1 MCYNRWVAEVASR
14 VLRNQTRAVLDR
26 VAGGERITITVDGRP
41 VAELSP
47 VADRPSWITR
57 DRFAKAVLPHQADP
71 GLTADLAAIGG
82 DETTDD
88 LPL

>member
-1 MCYNRWVAEVASR
+1 MAEVASR

-26 VAGGERITITVDGRP
+26 VAAGEHITITVDGRP

-47 VADRPSWITR
+47 VADRPVWISR
-57 DRFAKAVLPHQADP
+57 DRFVTTVLPNQADAE
-71 GLTADLAAIGG
+71 LTADLSAIVG